1 MLGSRIG
8 KPLFF
13 HCLTSSHHLHDRA
26 WGAKESSS
34 SSVSRTFLSLSLP
47 ILLLR
52 LIIHRLSASNPVTN
66 LPALP
71 YTTKQ
76 FRYCGLGSIKGS
88 SAAAVG
94 TCRWVETSCWKA
106 CASSAKCGLEA
117 RCVHGRMS
125 LLFELW
131 WWELWLVGR
140 QSEKR
145 RNTAVELWV
154 LVYDEVSPSSVF
166 MFQLA

>member
-1 MLGSRIG
+1 MRAIASPTDSRSAICSVHGLVNLSSFIASHQATICMTALGVP
-8 KPLFF
+8 KN
-13 HCLTSSHHLHDRA
+13 HHLLA
-26 WGAKESSS
+26 
-34 SSVSRTFLSLSLP
+34 FLVPFFSFCYLF
-47 ILLLR
+47 LLLC

-125 LLFELW
+125 LSFELW

-140 QSEKR
+140 QSENDVIR
-145 RNTAVELWV
+145 
-154 LVYDEVSPSSVF
+154 
-166 MFQLA
+166 